1 MVITLTLGRMLMLL
15 SSVGMLV
22 AEYQVPLIDAPAK
35 PRDSKSQDSSK
46 TPAADDGIA
55 GKPAAKPAL
64 DTDPDSNRDVD
75 YTPLTNKERYY
86 YSVEQIFSIP
96 RLAGILARTSIDQAS
111 GTPGGW
117 GGGTEGY
124 ALRLASHFGRA
135 FVHENIAF
143 AVRALDHEDP
153 RYFVSGHG
161 STWTRIKYATK
172 ATFVVR
178 NDNNKMMPAYSR
190 FVADF
195 TMPFISQA
203 WHPEPIRVGRELGS
217 GSMGLGMGVANNVFL
232 EFWPDLKRKLHR

>member
-1 MVITLTLGRMLMLL
+1 MVITFTLGRTLLLL
-15 SSVGMLV
+15 SSLGML
-22 AEYQVPLIDAPAK
+22 AGHQIPLVDAPAK
-35 PRDSKSQDSSK
+35 PQDLKSQDSSK
-46 TPAADDGIA
+46 VPAADDAIL
-55 GKPAAKPAL
+55 AKPAP
-64 DTDPDSNRDVD
+64 DADQDSNRDVD

-86 YSVEQIFSIP
+86 YSVDQIFSIP
-96 RLAGILARTSIDQAS
+96 RLAGIIARASIDQAS
-111 GTPGGW
+111 GTPGAW

-178 NDNNKMMPAYSR
+178 NDNNEMMPAYSR

-203 WHPEPIRVGRELGS
+203 WHPEPIRAGRELAS
-217 GSMGLGMGVANNVFL
+217 GSLGLGMGVVNNVVL
-232 EFWPDLKRKLHR
+232 EFWPDLKHKLHR